1 MSRVHRS
8 YRSSSRRRMSAMR
21 RALSA
26 SRSFANCCSRSKYLR
41 RGRWRF
47 CRGAA
52 ATRGRWRFC
61 RGGAAVTRGRWRFCR
76 GGAAV
81 TRGRPRLLR
90 PRRDPRTSVASVGF
104 RSPSISALVARVGI
118 KPHAA
123 GERDDSRGRDG
134 ARRAA
139 LRNGHRRVRAL
150 ARRPNGRGA
159 AAHDRYELDRAR
171 RHRHSVCCA
180 RARLVRAR
188 LVRAQLARAQ
198 LARTI
203 RAGLRVLGQEG
214 W

>member
-41 RGRWRF
+41 
-47 CRGAA
+47 
-52 ATRGRWRFC
+52 
-61 RGGAAVTRGRWRFCR
+61 RGRWRFCR

-180 RARLVRAR
+180 RARLVRVR
-188 LVRAQLARAQ
+188 FVRAQLARTQ

-203 RAGLRVLGQEG
+203 RAGAAGAGARRLAKATASLQRVAVVCTRV
-214 W
+214 